1 MDSVGDACCILALL
15 KMCAFLQQN
24 LCRNMFNVPFI
35 VCNND
40 AFTPKC
46 FLVKHLFISYLHAF
60 KHLPRKFTI
69 LFLVCH
75 SLLISR
81 I

>member
-40 AFTPKC
+40 AFTPKR
-46 FLVKHLFISYLHAF
+46 FFV
-60 KHLPRKFTI
+60 
-69 LFLVCH
+69 
-75 SLLISR
+75 
-81 I
+81 